1 MSTDVEHADTPDV
14 GNNAPAVRDEMTSK
28 SPRAQAYNELYN
40 LARLTTNTEM
50 VPKPL
55 RGRPDAAFA
64 VMVYGAELGLEPMAA
79 MRSIFLIEGQPTCS
93 AQLMRGLIQAAGHLL
108 AWRQV
113 SSERVELY
121 ARRRDTGADG
131 VVVWTLDD
139 ARRAK
144 LLGKG
149 NWTTYPRAMLAARAT
164 SEMARLL
171 FSDVLHGI
179 AYTPEEVGAVG
190 PYSAIDVDYDPRVD
204 HTTGEI
210 VDDDVVDDD
219 SPVDLL
225 AADIVDAVDAHNA
238 YLRQRAE
245 RDADDQAQALA
256 DKLDLMLEGDDA
268 EG

>member
-1 MSTDVEHADTPDV
+1 
-14 GNNAPAVRDEMTSK
+14 MTSK

-40 LARLTTNTEM
+40 LARLTTHTEM

-93 AQLMRGLIQAAGHLL
+93 AQLMRGLIQSAGHLL

-131 VVVWTLDD
+131 TVVWTMDD

-144 LLGKG
+144 LAGKG
-149 NWTTYPRAMLAARAT
+149 NWATYPRAMLAARAT

-190 PYSAIDVDYDPRVD
+190 PYAAIDVDYDPTVD
-204 HTTGEI
+204 RTTGEI
-210 VDDDVVDDD
+210 HRDVDTVDDDTPPYLVAATILDAEDGMD
-219 SPVDLL
+219 AEWLADARAA
-225 AADIVDAVDAHNA
+225 AADVAV
-238 YLRQRAE
+238 
-245 RDADDQAQALA
+245 
-256 DKLDLMLEGDDA
+256 DDA
-268 EG
+268 ET